1 MGDVTIGER
10 SSIWYNAVLRGDVN
24 SISVG
29 SDTNIQDAAVVH
41 VAKSNP
47 AGVALPTLI
56 GDKVTVG
63 HGATVHAA
71 TLESG
76 CFVGMGAVV
85 LDGAVVKSGAVVA
98 AGAVVAPGAV
108 VPSGEVW
115 GGAPAKKIRATAPG
129 EAAFV
134 ENSAKNYSALAA
146 VHALECAKSADTLAA
161 DAARREDGRE
171 RSADYDSH
179 LGIARDPVTRE
190 ILNDP

>member
-1 MGDVTIGER
+1 M
-10 SSIWYNAVLRGDVN
+10 
-24 SISVG
+24 
-29 SDTNIQDAAVVH
+29 H
-41 VAKSNP
+41 VAGSINA
-47 AGVALPTLI
+47 AGAALPTRI
-56 GDKVTVG
+56 GDRVTVG

-85 LDGAVVKSGAVVA
+85 LDGAVVRSGAVVA

-115 GGAPAKKIRATAPG
+115 GGAPARKIRAAAPG

-134 ENSAKNYSALAA
+134 ESSARNYAALAA
-146 VHALECAKSADTLAA
+146 VHALENAKGPEALAA

-190 ILNDP
+190 IINNPS